1 VNGSPPSDRNDRR
14 QHALDPGV
22 AQPSLFDIEPPRLI
36 SAQPQLLARP
46 PVLTARS
53 PLSACQVPYQSYLR
67 ASDRT
72 ANTIACFLSD
82 LGHFIGFV
90 GSARPIGEI
99 TLTDLERWRQ
109 HLKARGGHRAGLS
122 PAPKTIARRMTFL
135 KNFFGWLAHEGIL
148 PADPAERL
156 QFVRPVPPLPEL
168 LFEEEVARLEDAA
181 RADVRCELLV
191 MVLLAAG
198 LKREEVLGLRVRDI
212 DLSDAVRPALEV
224 HFPRQ
229 NKRGRE
235 RRLALPPAFAEVY
248 ARYCARY
255 RPVEQV
261 FDCTPRNLSYVL
273 AAAVRRARLQR
284 PVTLQLLRDIYAVRQ
299 LRAGV
304 SMEALREKLGLSE
317 EAWTETSEKYRKL
330 ATAL

>member
-1 VNGSPPSDRNDRR
+1 VNDS
-14 QHALDPGV
+14 HAHGQPEHELAAGI
-22 AQPSLFDIEPPRLI
+22 AQRSLFESEPPRLI
-36 SAQPQLLARP
+36 TAPPQPVARP
-46 PVLTARS
+46 PVLTAG
-53 PLSACQVPYQSYLR
+53 SALGACRLPYQAYLR

-82 LGHFIGFV
+82 LAHLIDFLGD
-90 GSARPIGEI
+90 ARPLDTIA
-99 TLTDLERWRQ
+99 LADLERWRQ
-109 HLKARGGHRAGLS
+109 HLKARGGHRGGVA

-135 KNFFGWLAHEGIL
+135 KNFFGWLAQEGVL
-148 PADPAERL
+148 PQDPSERL
-156 QFVRPVPPLPEL
+156 QLVRPLPPLPEL
-168 LFEEEVARLEDAA
+168 LHEDEVVRLLEAA
-181 RADVRCELLV
+181 RAEVRAELLV
-191 MVLLAAG
+191 LVVLSAG
-198 LKREEVLGLRVRDI
+198 LKREEVLGLRPQDI
-212 DLSDAVRPALEV
+212 DLSDPEHPVLEV

-235 RRLALPPAFAEVY
+235 RRMALPAGFTEVY
-248 ARYCARY
+248 ARYCAKY
-255 RPVEQV
+255 RPVERI

-304 SMEALREKLGLSE
+304 APQVLREKLGLSE
-317 EAWTETSEKYRKL
+317 EAWVETSDKYRKL